1 MGKIVLVDELDDT
14 VVIEPSLEDL
24 IEEFRYKIAST
35 DAHKEILQQMD
46 IYYKNNEKF
55 QKNKN
60 REAARRA
67 RKALLKLSHLVR
79 QRRIEMLEIYKAPD
93 FYDFRK

>member
-1 MGKIVLVDELDDT
+1 MGKLVLIDEDDDT

-46 IYYKNNEKF
+46 
-55 QKNKN
+55 
-60 REAARRA
+60 
-67 RKALLKLSHLVR
+67 
-79 QRRIEMLEIYKAPD
+79 ML
-93 FYDFRK
+93 

>member
-1 MGKIVLVDELDDT
+1 MGKLVLIDELDDT

-35 DAHKEILQQMD
+35 DAHKEILTQMD

-67 RKALLKLSHLVR
+67 RKALLKLFHLVR

>member
-14 VVIEPSLEDL
+14 VIIEPSLEDL
-24 IEEFRYKIAST
+24 IEEFRYKIPST
-35 DAHKEILQQMD
+35 DAHKEILQQME

-67 RKALLKLSHLVR
+67 RKALLRLFHLVR
-79 QRRIEMLEIYKAPD
+79 QRRMEMLEIYKAPD

>member
-1 MGKIVLVDELDDT
+1 MGKIVLIDEDDDT
-14 VVIEPSLEDL
+14 VIVEPPLEDL
-24 IEEFRYKIAST
+24 IEEFRYKIPST

-46 IYYKNNEKF
+46 IYYRNNEQF
-55 QKNKN
+55 QKKKN

-67 RKALLKLSHLVR
+67 RKALLKLFHLVR
-79 QRRIEMLEIYKAPD
+79 QRRMEMLEIYKAPD